1 MLGGA
6 DRTYAYE
13 RLDSATGKGQARLI
27 QCLDTG
33 TLMAPLLRPTRCAH
47 SASTYELA
55 LWAVAR
61 GSGRDTDR
69 AVGWGSEQELAISAE
84 STAALRTSG
93 NGRWA
98 DQSLH
103 MTANARREA

>member
-1 MLGGA
+1 MGALRTCVHAWTAMLGGA

-13 RLDSATGKGQARLI
+13 RLDSATGKVQARLGVRA

-33 TLMAPLLRPTRCAH
+33 PLMAPLLRPTMCAH

-61 GSGRDTDR
+61 GSGRDTER
-69 AVGWGSEQELAISAE
+69 AVG
-84 STAALRTSG
+84 
-93 NGRWA
+93 
-98 DQSLH
+98 
-103 MTANARREA
+103 

>member
-13 RLDSATGKGQARLI
+13 RLDSATGKVQARLGVRA

-33 TLMAPLLRPTRCAH
+33 PLMAPLLRPTMCAH

-61 GSGRDTDR
+61 GSGRDTER
-69 AVGWGSEQELAISAE
+69 AVG
-84 STAALRTSG
+84 
-93 NGRWA
+93 
-98 DQSLH
+98 
-103 MTANARREA
+103 